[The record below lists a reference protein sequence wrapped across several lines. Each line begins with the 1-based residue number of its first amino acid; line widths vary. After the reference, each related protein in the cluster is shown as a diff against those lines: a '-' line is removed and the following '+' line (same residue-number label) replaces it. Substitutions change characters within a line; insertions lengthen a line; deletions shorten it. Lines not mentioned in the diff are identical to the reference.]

1 MKSPNVRPDTRTL
14 LWQIV
19 SSHITQF
26 NLLFVGVLIFI
37 GVIHQMAHYDIETD
51 VHGYCHNLE
60 RSK

>member
-1 MKSPNVRPDTRTL
+1 MKSPNVRPDIRTL

-19 SSHITQF
+19 SSPITQF